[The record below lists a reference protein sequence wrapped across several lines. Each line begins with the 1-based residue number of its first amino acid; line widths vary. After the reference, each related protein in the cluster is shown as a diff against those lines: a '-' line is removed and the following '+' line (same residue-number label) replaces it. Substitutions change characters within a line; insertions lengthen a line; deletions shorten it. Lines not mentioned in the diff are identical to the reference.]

1 MPGAPVFLPAIRSRQ
16 HRHHK
21 VNMARGAESN
31 LACGWLLLA
40 TCVRGAQS
48 EKSCLGGAGAFLL
61 GGDTPFS
68 LERKWGSHK
77 WGVPLTPPKELKI
90 HSPSFIL
97 PTHNPVLKRT
107 PNWVL
112 PVKSREILSTGRSR
126 CSVLFRFR
134 VGVPHTAL
142 QSATPLPSTVR
153 SKESN
158 RSLRSAR

>member
-1 MPGAPVFLPAIRSRQ
+1 MVVERNGDLLVICTRAWGAVFLPAIRSRQ
-16 HRHHK
+16 RRHHK

-68 LERKWGSHK
+68 RERKWGSHK

-112 PVKSREILSTGRSR
+112 PVKSREILSTAALLGR
-126 CSVLFRFR
+126 
-134 VGVPHTAL
+134 
-142 QSATPLPSTVR
+142 
-153 SKESN
+153 
-158 RSLRSAR
+158 

>member
-16 HRHHK
+16 RRYHK

-77 WGVPLTPPKELKI
+77 WGVPLTPPKELSHWKKC
-90 HSPSFIL
+90 PSYQVSRIATFEIWDWGAADPIRVGAHTSL
-97 PTHNPVLKRT
+97 VANWVHRT
-107 PNWVL
+107 PRGAKWGRACLPRPSEVL
-112 PVKSREILSTGRSR
+112 TRM
-126 CSVLFRFR
+126 
-134 VGVPHTAL
+134 
-142 QSATPLPSTVR
+142 
-153 SKESN
+153 
-158 RSLRSAR
+158 